1 VIGTPQTS
9 AYPDCHE
16 PQTPAT
22 VMKASLTGTSAALW
36 QLPSH
41 VFLCFAG
48 RRGVDRQL
56 QKVRVMNP
64 EGCDPVT
71 ISTAHPY
78 TTIDSCFKERDSDSV
93 CYASAQSSSLGRWI
107 APMGDV
113 ANRQAG

>member
-78 TTIDSCFKERDSDSV
+78 TRRIC
-93 CYASAQSSSLGRWI
+93 ASARLTALGRGMCGPSHI
-107 APMGDV
+107 YSS
-113 ANRQAG
+113 